1 MKQTPL
7 ILSVIALILAACALV
22 FSATGNKKGTHKP
35 TLEAGESTAAVAG
48 DVVYVSLDTLIMQ
61 YDMYSDLRS
70 EFESK
75 AQSIQDD
82 LNKKGRKLESDG
94 KSFESQISK
103 GLLTRS
109 AAEKQQQSL
118 LQRQQDLSLLAS
130 QKQQEL
136 QEEEAVMMNR
146 VLDAI
151 TTFLES
157 YNETHDFTAILSK
170 ANVLVLG
177 NKGLDI
183 TREIVEGLN
192 AEYVKK
198 RNTVTE

>member
-7 ILSVIALILAACALV
+7 ILSIVAALMAACALI
-22 FSATGNKKGTHKP
+22 FSLTGNGKNRQKAAEQP
-35 TLEAGESTAAVAG
+35 GETTTAAAG
-48 DVVYVSLDTLIMQ
+48 DIVYVSLDTLIMQ

-75 AQSIQDD
+75 AQTIQDD

-94 KSFESQISK
+94 RSFESQYSK

-118 LQRQQDLSLLAS
+118 LQRQQDLQTFAS

-146 VLDAI
+146 VMDAI
-151 TTFLES
+151 ITYLEA
-157 YNETHDFTAILSK
+157 YNETHNFTAILSK
-170 ANVLVLG
+170 ANMLVLG
-177 NKGLDI
+177 NTGLDI
-183 TREIVEGLN
+183 TKEIVEGLN
-192 AEYVKK
+192 AEYIKK
-198 RNTVTE
+198 RNVKE